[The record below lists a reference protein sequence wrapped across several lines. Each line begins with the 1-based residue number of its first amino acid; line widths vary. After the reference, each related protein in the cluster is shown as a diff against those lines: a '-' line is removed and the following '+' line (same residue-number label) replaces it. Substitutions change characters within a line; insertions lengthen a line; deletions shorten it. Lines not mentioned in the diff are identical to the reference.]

1 MKITKLLLL
10 VLLIAFSASIIL
22 PQTKTSKAKP
32 KAKKTVVEEDVA
44 QTPPPPTPPSVQRGE
59 DGAIVHL
66 TYGVKNPE
74 RVLHALTFALELTKN
89 YKVLVFLDIYG
100 PEVVVTKLPGVEL
113 KKYEPSKLLVDKLLK
128 KGVQI
133 LVCQTCLEALNYSE
147 FDLMKGVKAVKTQ
160 DFFNF
165 TDGRILTFAY

>member
-10 VLLIAFSASIIL
+10 VLIIAFSASIIL

-32 KAKKTVVEEDVA
+32 KAKKTVVEEVA
-44 QTPPPPTPPSVQRGE
+44 PTPAPPPPVQRGE

-74 RVLHALTFALELTKN
+74 RVLHALTFALELSQN

-133 LVCQTCLEALNYSE
+133 LVCQKCLEALNYSE
-147 FDLMKGVKAVKTQ
+147 FDLMRGVKAVKTQ